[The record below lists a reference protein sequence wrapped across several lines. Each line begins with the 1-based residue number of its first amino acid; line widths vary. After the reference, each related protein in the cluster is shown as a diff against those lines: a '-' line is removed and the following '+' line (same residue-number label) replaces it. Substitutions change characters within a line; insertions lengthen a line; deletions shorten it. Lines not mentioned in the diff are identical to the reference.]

1 LKEDA
6 QVDNLIKEIINDN
19 LDVGCNCI
27 VKQVQEKNFPDF
39 ELKWN
44 TDIFK
49 DISKEIQV
57 REDTLPD
64 NLKPHQVRNLKN
76 KNYIEFQKRDFELK
90 KKLNSEM
97 LSQQD
102 EFNM

>member
-1 LKEDA
+1 VQLYCQTGARKELPGLRDEVEHRYF
-6 QVDNLIKEIINDN
+6 QRH
-19 LDVGCNCI
+19 
-27 VKQVQEKNFPDF
+27 
-39 ELKWN
+39 
-44 TDIFK
+44 
-49 DISKEIQV
+49 SKEIQV

-90 KKLNSEM
+90 KKLNSDM
-97 LSQQD
+97 LSLQD

>member
-1 LKEDA
+1 M
-6 QVDNLIKEIINDN
+6 
-19 LDVGCNCI
+19 
-27 VKQVQEKNFPDF
+27 
-39 ELKWN
+39 KWN

-76 KNYIEFQKRDFELK
+76 KNQIEFQKRDFELK
-90 KKLNSEM
+90 KKLNSDM
-97 LSQQD
+97 LSLQD